1 MSCTVKRLVM
11 LYLVANVDNMGAG
24 ILLCSAEHGTGIY
37 ALCL

>member
-1 MSCTVKRLVM
+1 M

-37 ALCL
+37 AYNIIIL